1 MINTLIPIIEGLP
14 DPLDFKDEHHTWL
27 SPLKLKSTAS
37 SHPEF
42 IQLVD
47 QFAAASKGTRKSN
60 HVKTLRKHWELI
72 LLNLTYV
79 VFHRRWLL
87 VALDNRAFSSVVSRA
102 RAFHWLGYQC
112 SELRRSDLEEGN
124 AGRNASRDCRSTS
137 T

>member
-47 QFAAASKGTRKSN
+47 QFVEASKGTRKSN

-72 LLNLTYV
+72 LLLKLISRVWQYTAM
-79 VFHRRWLL
+79 WWSLMET
-87 VALDNRAFSSVVSRA
+87 RANQTF
-102 RAFHWLGYQC
+102 
-112 SELRRSDLEEGN
+112 
-124 AGRNASRDCRSTS
+124 DCWVG
-137 T
+137 

>member
-47 QFAAASKGTRKSN
+47 HFLEASKGTRKSN
-60 HVKTLRKHWELI
+60 HVKTLRKHWELM
-72 LLNLTYV
+72 LLTKPTSPLNPLSQFIDVYNSKISTK
-79 VFHRRWLL
+79 
-87 VALDNRAFSSVVSRA
+87 
-102 RAFHWLGYQC
+102 LGQIIK
-112 SELRRSDLEEGN
+112 
-124 AGRNASRDCRSTS
+124 
-137 T
+137 